1 MILPLSKRARR
12 ENTAGGR
19 SGKKKKKGKA
29 RKNNFLSRF
38 LQDLDPFQPS
48 LPQMCL
54 LLIIFPGISF
64 K

>member
-19 SGKKKKKGKA
+19 SEKKGKA
-29 RKNNFLSRF
+29 RKINFLSRF